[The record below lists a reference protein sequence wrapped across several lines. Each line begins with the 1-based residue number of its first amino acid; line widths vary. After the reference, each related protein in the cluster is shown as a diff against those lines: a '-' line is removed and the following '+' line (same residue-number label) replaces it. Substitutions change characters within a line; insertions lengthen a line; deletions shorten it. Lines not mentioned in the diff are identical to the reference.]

1 MERFFHYCCR
11 HSAQLITAR
20 GFLRPH
26 GADQFGVALV
36 WLTDQ
41 SVPDREGL
49 GLTSHIQPCDRL
61 EFQYV
66 ADVLAGDVEPWIA
79 SDLRRRLIQRDS
91 TFHEFEDGRR
101 PDTWFIARRHL
112 YAIRNRTYR
121 GPTP

>member
-1 MERFFHYCCR
+1 MERYFHYCCH

-26 GADQFGVALV
+26 DAAGMFGAAIV

-41 SVPDREGL
+41 AVPDRQGL

-66 ADVLAGDVEPWIA
+66 ADVLPGDVEPWTTSAI
-79 SDLRRRLIQRDS
+79 RRHLA
-91 TFHEFEDGRR
+91 TFPTFREFEDGRR

-112 YAIRNRTYR
+112 YAIRNRSYR
-121 GPTP
+121 GPT